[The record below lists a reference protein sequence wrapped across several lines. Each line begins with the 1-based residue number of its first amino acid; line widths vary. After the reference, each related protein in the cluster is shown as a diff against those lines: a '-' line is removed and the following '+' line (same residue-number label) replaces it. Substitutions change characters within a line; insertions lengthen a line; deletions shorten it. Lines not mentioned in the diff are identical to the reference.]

1 MLPKKEIR
9 RVAVYTRVSTGSQ
22 NAAMQ
27 LTDIKRLPEIARRLE
42 MPYSSVYRLARAD
55 R

>member
-1 MLPKKEIR
+1 
-9 RVAVYTRVSTGSQ
+9 VAQGVE
-22 NAAMQ
+22 
-27 LTDIKRLPEIARRLE
+27 LPEIARRLE